1 MHFQSKLV
9 LCPVCPCAICDQ
21 DFSIIIRTEQEA
33 ERRQRQIE
41 TLQSNL
47 IHLQTQFTNA
57 ADKDMQRAELLGN
70 GNRPSLWE
78 EDDEDEVMAD
88 ARPSGST
95 AGSNKYSV
103 QDYRKQ
109 QTKILDD
116 QNEGLEALA
125 KVISRQK
132 HLALRIGDEVDEQNG
147 MCDESTKCY
156 LLDMRDT

>member
-1 MHFQSKLV
+1 MNIH
-9 LCPVCPCAICDQ
+9 
-21 DFSIIIRTEQEA
+21 RTEQEA

-41 TLQSNL
+41 TLQSSL

-57 ADKDMQRAELLGN
+57 AKDMQRVELLGN

-78 EDDEDEVMAD
+78 EDDDDEAMAD
-88 ARPSGST
+88 LRPSGSN
-95 AGSNKYSV
+95 NKYSV

-132 HLALRIGDEVDEQNG
+132 HLALRIGDEVEEQNG
-147 MCDESTKCY
+147 MLGN
-156 LLDMRDT
+156 LLVAVSLNAINRMENSLVCRNYRRSDGDYGDYGLACE

>member
-1 MHFQSKLV
+1 
-9 LCPVCPCAICDQ
+9 
-21 DFSIIIRTEQEA
+21 
-33 ERRQRQIE
+33 
-41 TLQSNL
+41 
-47 IHLQTQFTNA
+47 
-57 ADKDMQRAELLGN
+57 MQRAELLGN

-78 EDDEDEVMAD
+78 EDDEDEAMAD
-88 ARPSGST
+88 TRPSGST
-95 AGSNKYSV
+95 INNKYSV

-147 MCDESTKCY
+147 MCGESTKWY
-156 LLDMRDT
+156 LFDMRDE

>member
-1 MHFQSKLV
+1 MLV
-9 LCPVCPCAICDQ
+9 NIN
-21 DFSIIIRTEQEA
+21 RTEQEA

-41 TLQSNL
+41 TLQSSL

-57 ADKDMQRAELLGN
+57 GDKDMQRVELLGN

-78 EDDEDEVMAD
+78 EDDDDEAMAD
-88 ARPSGST
+88 VGPSGSN
-95 AGSNKYSV
+95 NKYSV

-109 QTKILDD
+109 QTRILDD

-132 HLALRIGDEVDEQNG
+132 HLALRIGDEVEEQNG
-147 MCDESTKCY
+147 MIVNFAVGY
-156 LLDMRDT
+156 LVMR